1 MRVPSLV
8 VLLSAFIYTTSL
20 AGIAAQPPK
29 GGNPEAAKLK
39 NPVTKTPESIA
50 AGKKVY
56 QRMCARC
63 HGPNGKGDGGG
74 AGGGGIPSD
83 LTDDVWDQGSTDGEI
98 FTTIHDGSSIDMESY
113 AEQIT
118 DTDIWNIVNYLRSI
132 GPAPEVAS
140 SGPIV
145 AVSCR
150 S

>member
-8 VLLSAFIYTTSL
+8 VLLSAFLHTISL

-29 GGNPEAAKLK
+29 GGNPEAAMLK
-39 NPVTKTPESIA
+39 NPVAKTQESIA

-83 LTDDVWDQGSTDGEI
+83 LTDEVWDHGSTDGEM
-98 FTTIHDGSSIDMESY
+98 FTTIHDGTSIDMEDY
-113 AEQIT
+113 AERIA
-118 DTDIWNIVNYLRSI
+118 DADIWNIVNYLRSI
-132 GPAPEVAS
+132 GPQK
-140 SGPIV
+140 
-145 AVSCR
+145 
-150 S
+150 